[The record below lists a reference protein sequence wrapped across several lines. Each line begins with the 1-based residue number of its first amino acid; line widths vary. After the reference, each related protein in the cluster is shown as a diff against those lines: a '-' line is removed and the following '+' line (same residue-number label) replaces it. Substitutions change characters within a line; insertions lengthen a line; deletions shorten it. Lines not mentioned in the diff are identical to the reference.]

1 LADEAFID
9 PSDRYGLPG
18 WTYFNPDLFE
28 LEAETL
34 FRRHWQLVCHV
45 SDLPEKGQF
54 LTFDLVDERALIIRG
69 DDGVIRAFHNL
80 CRHRGS
86 RVVSEEAGICKK
98 AIVCPFHGW
107 SFNLDGTLRGPAQ
120 PRTLPKLDP
129 VEWGLKP
136 IECEIWNGFVFIRFK
151 PGDQPSVREIL
162 SPHDELVKKHHLSD
176 LVSCQSPTV
185 SETWAVN
192 WKAIRDVDNEGY
204 HVPMAHPGLQDLY
217 GKDYIDCNLIGDTSL
232 SIGNF
237 NETPGSLWSVKLY
250 RKMIKHL
257 PEPWASL
264 PKAWVYLFIFPNQ
277 VIGLYPDSVMFYQD
291 IPVTVN
297 ESRQRYA
304 LYSRPDEDRVPRAAR
319 KLSCRIDLITGIE
332 DMQLIEWTYEAMRS
346 SAFDGIL
353 LSDLESGVGQY
364 HHRLKSIFPVM
375 RLADE
380 PSAEDMADYRKALS

>member
-1 LADEAFID
+1 MADEAFLD

-28 LEAETL
+28 VEAETL
-34 FRRHWQLVCHV
+34 FRRHWQLVCHA

-86 RVVSEEAGICKK
+86 RVVSEETGICKK

-151 PGDQPSVREIL
+151 SGDQPSVREIL
-162 SPHDELVKKHHLSD
+162 APHDELVKNHRLGD
-176 LVSCQSPTV
+176 LVACQAPSV
-185 SETWAVN
+185 SEIWGVN

-217 GKDYIDCNLIGDTSL
+217 GKDYVDCNLIGDTSL
-232 SIGNF
+232 AIGNF

-250 RKMIKHL
+250 RKMIEHL

-264 PKAWVYLFIFPNQ
+264 PKAWVYMNIFPNQ

-291 IPVTVN
+291 IPISVN

-304 LYSRPDEDRVPRAAR
+304 VYARPNEDRVTRAAR
-319 KLSCRIDLITGIE
+319 KLSCRIDKITGVE

-346 SAFDGIL
+346 SAFDGIM
-353 LSDLESGVGQY
+353 LSELESGVGQY
-364 HHRLKSIFPVM
+364 HNRLKSMFPVM
-375 RLADE
+375 RQSDE
-380 PSAEDMADYRKALS
+380 PSAVDIANCRQELS

>member
-1 LADEAFID
+1 MADDVFID

-18 WTYFNPDLFE
+18 WTYFNSDLFE
-28 LEAETL
+28 MEAETL

-54 LTFDLVDERALIIRG
+54 LTFDLVDERAIVIRG
-69 DDGVIRAFHNL
+69 DDGVVRAFHNL

-86 RVVSEEAGICKK
+86 RVVSEESGVCKN

-120 PRTLPKLDP
+120 PRSLPKLDP

-151 PGDQPSVREIL
+151 PGHQPSVHDIL
-162 SPHDELVKKHHLSD
+162 APHDALVKQHRLND
-176 LVSCQSPTV
+176 LVSCQPPSV
-185 SETWAVN
+185 SENWAVN

-217 GKDYIDCNLIGDTSL
+217 GKDYKDCSLVGDTSL

-250 RKMIKHL
+250 RKMVEQL

-304 LYSRPDEDRVPRAAR
+304 VYARPDEDRITRAAR
-319 KLSCRIDLITGIE
+319 KLSGRIDQITGVE

-353 LSDLESGVGQY
+353 LSELEAGVGQY
-364 HHRLKSIFPVM
+364 HNRLKSMFPVM
-375 RLADE
+375 KAADE
-380 PSAEDMADYRKALS
+380 PSSNELARYHQN